1 LTSRRRGA
9 ARGAAH
15 ERANCELRD
24 PMASLRRCRQFFP
37 NRYRVVV
44 RRAPSAA
51 MVLADLSA
59 ANYSLRLSRPP
70 AASAVVNQL

>member
-1 LTSRRRGA
+1 VVRLTSGPVA
-9 ARGAAH
+9 S
-15 ERANCELRD
+15 CV

-59 ANYSLRLSRPP
+59 ANCPLRLSRAP
-70 AASAVVNQL
+70 AVSAAIVNQL